1 MKNMQKNR
9 ILCGILAAAISAACL
24 SGCGGE
30 TVSSYRQFM
39 KNEDG
44 SYTAAVYDDSLPVAV
59 IEVEGFGTIRAV
71 LFEEETPKAVENF
84 ITHAEE
90 GYYDG
95 LTFHRVMD
103 DFMIQGGDPNGN
115 GTGGES
121 IWGESFE
128 DEFTNSLCNFRG
140 ALSMANSGK
149 NTNGSQ
155 FFIVQSADGSA
166 YTDEYFDSIEKS
178 NKMSSSDKA
187 KEQYQ
192 QFLNYGYSESD
203 LKSYGITKESL
214 KQSYDQQN
222 KGQTNFSDEVRGY
235 YRQVGGTPWLD
246 KMHTVFGQ
254 VIEGMDV
261 VDAIAAV
268 STDENNA
275 PKETVTI
282 SSITIEKYGD

>member
-1 MKNMQKNR
+1 
-9 ILCGILAAAISAACL
+9 
-24 SGCGGE
+24 
-30 TVSSYRQFM
+30 
-39 KNEDG
+39 
-44 SYTAAVYDDSLPVAV
+44 
-59 IEVEGFGTIRAV
+59 
-71 LFEEETPKAVENF
+71 
-84 ITHAEE
+84 
-90 GYYDG
+90 
-95 LTFHRVMD
+95 
-103 DFMIQGGDPNGN
+103 
-115 GTGGES
+115 
-121 IWGESFE
+121 
-128 DEFTNSLCNFRG
+128 
-140 ALSMANSGK
+140 MANSGK

-282 SSITIEKYGD
+282 SSITIEKSGD

>member
-1 MKNMQKNR
+1 MAKKG
-9 ILCGILAAAISAACL
+9 ILSGILALVLAAACL
-24 SGCGGE
+24 GGCGKK
-30 TVSSYRQFM
+30 TVEPRQFV

-44 SYTAAVYDDSLPVAV
+44 SYLAAAYDDSLPVAV

-71 LFEEETPKAVENF
+71 LFEDEAPKTVENF

-95 LTFHRVMD
+95 LTFHRVID
-103 DFMIQGGDPNGN
+103 EFMIQGGDPQGD

-121 IWGESFE
+121 IWGKDFE
-128 DEFTNSLCNFRG
+128 DEFTDNLYNFRG

-155 FFIVQSADGSA
+155 FFIVQESDGSS
-166 YTDEYFDSIEKS
+166 YTDSYFDSIEEQ
-178 NKMSSSDKA
+178 NKLSPSKKA
-187 KEQYQ
+187 KQ
-192 QFLNYGYSESD
+192 QFQQYLNLGYAAED
-203 LKSYGITKESL
+203 LATYGITEATL
-214 KQSYDQQN
+214 KANFQRQN
-222 KGQTNFSDEVRGY
+222 AGQTQFTDDVRNY

-246 KMHTVFGQ
+246 GKHTVFGQ

-268 STDENNA
+268 SVDDNSAPDEA
-275 PKETVTI
+275 VVI
-282 SSITIEKYGD
+282 SSISIER